1 MIYMLMQTG
10 NIQSNLTGVNKME
23 KPKIDRKKSKI
34 GEKVGLGLLGS
45 KQAYEQSVGKRAYAL
60 GKNCKNLKGHVAE
73 VMTCDKINLDPR
85 NIIAGRKAWI
95 IGMCGEL
102 RKVIL
107 LNLQQIVGIW
117 CFLLW
122 NISPEADL
130 GEQQD
135 GHPIEILKM

>member
-1 MIYMLMQTG
+1 MKML
-10 NIQSNLTGVNKME
+10 SNRRVRDL
-23 KPKIDRKKSKI
+23 RKQRLISRGI
-34 GEKVGLGLLGS
+34 FRQAGQIVVRMAFLVGEWD
-45 KQAYEQSVGKRAYAL
+45 
-60 GKNCKNLKGHVAE
+60 VAFSIR
-73 VMTCDKINLDPR
+73 DLAAAD
-85 NIIAGRKAWI
+85 IIAGRKAWI

-102 RKVIL
+102 RKGIL